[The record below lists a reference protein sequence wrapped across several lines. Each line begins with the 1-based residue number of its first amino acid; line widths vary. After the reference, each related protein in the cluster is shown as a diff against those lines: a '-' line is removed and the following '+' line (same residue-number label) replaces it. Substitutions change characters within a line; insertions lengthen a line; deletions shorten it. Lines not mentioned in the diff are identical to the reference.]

1 MFIMAIER
9 SFTSRD
15 STPIVRG
22 MNLRFIDMIDNRH
35 YRSPRS
41 RSQRSARPAVEPLEN
56 RELLS
61 VVDQGGPVLANAQV
75 ETVFLGS
82 QWNSDPAQAG
92 VMNNLNT
99 YVSTLV
105 SGSYFNLMNP
115 YGIGPGTFTAS
126 VVVNTSL
133 PAGSQ
138 ISDAQI
144 QSAILNELNAG
155 AVSNNSERLFVV
167 YTPQNV
173 EVSANGA
180 TSGTEPGLGHFAGYH
195 NNFINPATNQ
205 SISYAVI
212 PYPGGINTTIAPLNV
227 WQLTTV
233 ATSHEIAEGVTD
245 PDPSTNPAWL
255 DPNSTSNLGSEIGD
269 LAWGTFGFWNGY
281 VVQALASP
289 NDQPTLPVGSTP
301 FLMSPGGPFIA
312 PEGTS
317 FTTIV
322 ASFTDLDTTYTQGPR
337 TAGNFTA
344 TVAWGNGQTSPGTV
358 VQTGP
363 GQFEIVSS
371 YAYPNAGNYSV
382 SIGVVDMINGQSMV
396 VAGTASV
403 ADQPIV
409 ATSAPS
415 GLDAARSYNQH
426 VLAHFI
432 DLNPYA
438 NASDFSASINW
449 GNGQQSP
456 GYVVAT
462 AGGFEVI
469 GANAYQNPGFYPV
482 TVTIADSEGSRATAS
497 GVLDVVR
504 SGAAGSIAYGPAPAF
519 HHAFHPPKRFPSFYQ
534 GFNGSRAGESRL
546 QRLEFAYHH
555 ALFWRPMETS
565 RRVY

>member
-1 MFIMAIER
+1 
-9 SFTSRD
+9 
-15 STPIVRG
+15 
-22 MNLRFIDMIDNRH
+22 MIDNHRFQ
-35 YRSPRS
+35 SS
-41 RSQRSARPAVEPLEN
+41 RGRPPRSARPALESLET

-82 QWNSDPAQAG
+82 QWNSDPAQTG
-92 VMNNLNT
+92 VMNQLNT

-105 SGSYFNLMNP
+105 HGSYFSLMNA
-115 YGIGPGTFTAS
+115 YGIGPGALTGS
-126 VVVNTSL
+126 VVANTSL

-155 AVSNNSERLFVV
+155 GVSNNSERLFVV

-173 EVSANGA
+173 EVSASGA

-195 NNFINPATNQ
+195 NNFIDPTTNQ

-212 PYPGGINTTIAPLNV
+212 PSPGGINTTVAPLSV

-245 PDPSTNPAWL
+245 PEPSTNPAWL
-255 DPNSTSNLGSEIGD
+255 DPSAASNLGSEIGD

-281 VVQALASP
+281 VVQALAAP

-301 FLMSPGGPFIA
+301 FLMSAGGPFVA
-312 PEGTS
+312 PEGAS

-322 ASFTDLDTTYTQGPR
+322 ASFTDLDTNFSQGPR
-337 TAGNFTA
+337 TAGDFTA

-371 YAYPNAGNYSV
+371 YAYPNAGGYSV

-415 GLDAARSYNQH
+415 GQTAIRSDNQH

-432 DLNPYA
+432 DLNPLA
-438 NASDFSASINW
+438 NAADFSASIDW
-449 GNGQQSP
+449 GNGQKSS
-456 GYVVAT
+456 GEVVAT

-469 GANAYQNPGFYPV
+469 GANAYQSPGYYPV
-482 TVTIADSEGSRATAS
+482 TVTIVDSEGSQTTAS
-497 GVLDVVR
+497 GVIDVVGR
-504 SGAAGSIAYGPAPAF
+504 AAPGSIAYGPQPAF
-519 HHAFHPPKRFPSFYQ
+519 HRAFAPPRRFPSFYPGYHGFQ
-534 GFNGSRAGESRL
+534 GGESRL
-546 QRLEFAYHH
+546 QRLEFAYHRAFFSH
-555 ALFWRPMETS
+555 PLVA
-565 RRVY
+565 RRRAW